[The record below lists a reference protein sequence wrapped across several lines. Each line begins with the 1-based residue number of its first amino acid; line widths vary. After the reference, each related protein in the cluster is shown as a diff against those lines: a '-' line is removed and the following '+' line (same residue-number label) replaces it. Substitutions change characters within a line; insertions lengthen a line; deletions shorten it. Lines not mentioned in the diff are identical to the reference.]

1 MGSFSEILSMI
12 PGMSRMLPPGFSVD
26 EKQINRM
33 EAIVLSMT
41 PKERRDP
48 RILNASRRKRIAAGS
63 GTTVQEVNRL
73 IKTFED
79 AKQMLK
85 ALAKQQARGGRGLFR
100 R

>member
-1 MGSFSEILSMI
+1 
-12 PGMSRMLPPGFSVD
+12 
-26 EKQINRM
+26 
-33 EAIVLSMT
+33 
-41 PKERRDP
+41 
-48 RILNASRRKRIAAGS
+48 
-63 GTTVQEVNRL
+63 VQEVNRL

>member
-1 MGSFSEILSMI
+1 
-12 PGMSRMLPPGFSVD
+12 
-26 EKQINRM
+26 M

-41 PKERRDP
+41 KKERRDP

-79 AKQMLK
+79 TKGMMRTMQ
-85 ALAKQQARGGRGLFR
+85 KQQSKGRGMFGR